1 MGNPLL
7 EELHRELKRSEA
19 LLQKASSLALMG
31 AKSKKKKKKPSKKQQ
46 DKEKKIDQKVRDSL
60 KDRTY
65 RDEDTGNDI
74 TFNTALGRNHPKATK
89 DYTDAIS
96 KAKQQ
101 SEESGGKKLSE
112 EQQDIVNRVLSGN
125 RTFNDLSLGEERN
138 LKEALSTLSDL
149 GIIIGIEIEGLTDV
163 EPPKNEAV
171 AKAVKKRKE
180 RSDKGKSR
188 GPYKKRVK
196 KEVLEEVLTEEQ
208 IDQVDV
214 DQMVELAEEEV
225 SDTLGALNERE
236 KSRKVRSDKGKKRKK
251 KDDDEAIEIDE
262 SDIEYLEEGA
272 DETLKNVPV
281 DYVDPDS
288 VLEEVVDGE
297 PLFEQPASV
306 QKDVISDK
314 LEQIYK
320 GELDPEDEEI
330 KRIEGKLEFPMML
343 TPADEKR
350 LKEELKELRRKRK
363 DLAKTEKDTKTLR
376 SKIDSSVK
384 VLEGLNESQV
394 EQMGISYQNSAK
406 EVADIL
412 RQDGFENLRL
422 WLKDELKESEPP
434 TAPPTFDSLNTD
446 RFNQKRK
453 LDQQTTRVADAQE
466 KLDRLVEA
474 ETTLLEMDRDSEEY
488 AEKLKEL
495 SSLLSNTTADDITDF
510 TSAVDD
516 AKEALKTQKQKLSKD
531 QEKLDSL
538 EKDIEEYPSLQ
549 EQYASDLGTYLALKN
564 ARDGII
570 NDPEFGLKDFPSRA
584 GEEDQ
589 KAHSAMV
596 RKSQALKFRNMEKED
611 RDSMVGHIDDRIQE
625 LNLKLSDDSLSKED
639 RTKIEGQLANVKATQ
654 QALNT
659 VRMINREGVID
670 GYHEVEDKLL
680 DIARQSESDA
690 WDEAIVDLSTYGSS
704 PQATKEHLRNVV
716 DNLDNESF
724 SEMMGGE
731 KGQYGELLETLN
743 PKYCPG
749 SPVNN
754 AKGVGDKM
762 LGPGEECPNPVP
774 DDIQKMMKEYLSD
787 SFVNMNTID
796 KDRNRS
802 NTSRKPKSEVSRKK
816 KEQAKFFW
824 RKRKD
829 KFFQFL
835 IDGVDD
841 KGKAIS
847 QEDKIAYLEHFRS
860 EWFEGEMKQVLRGG
874 IRLYD
879 NLDQKYDFNQL
890 MEELKKARSIK
901 NIKER
906 TEKLQSIRGRIEG
919 LWELAT
925 TSDETKKKAFI
936 FNRSFID
943 GCYKSGGSKLM
954 QKKSTQYVD
963 YQQRSLEFELGM
975 RVYPFLG
982 GNPSRSG
989 LVVAIFPA
997 IGMVDVQFPHGSMR
1011 YPVEDLV
1018 VDTSGDY
1025 LNIYSGDLD
1034 TVPGGVGTVPVSTV
1048 PSKKKQASRVASKY
1062 MKQAIY
1068 WYKKDRTYRQCR
1080 DEETPCCPKCKDPLG
1095 TTVYKRRG
1103 GRSEKLLVC
1112 RSCLFIIKPTD
1123 IVKG

>member
-19 LLQKASSLALMG
+19 LLQKASSLALTG
-31 AKSKKKKKKPSKKQQ
+31 AKSKKKKPSKKQQ
-46 DKEKKIDQKVRDSL
+46 SKDKKIDQKVRDSL
-60 KDRTY
+60 KDRKY
-65 RDEDTGNDI
+65 RDEDSGNDI

-96 KAKQQ
+96 KAKKQN
-101 SEESGGKKLSE
+101 EESGGEKLSE
-112 EQQDIVNRVLSGN
+112 EQKDIVNRVLSGN
-125 RTFNDLSLGEERN
+125 RNFNDLSLGEERN
-138 LKEALSTLSDL
+138 LKEALNTLSDL

-188 GPYKKRVK
+188 GSYKKQVK

-214 DQMVELAEEEV
+214 GQMVELAEEEV

-236 KSRKVRSDKGKKRKK
+236 KSRKVRKDKGKKRKK
-251 KDDDEAIEIDE
+251 KDDKVEELDE

-297 PLFEQPASV
+297 PLLDQPSSV
-306 QKDVISDK
+306 QKEVISDK

-320 GELDPEDEEI
+320 EELDPYDED
-330 KRIEGKLEFPMML
+330 IERLELNLELRDL
-343 TPADEKR
+343 TPAHEKR
-350 LKEELKELRRKRK
+350 LKETLKDLKRKRK
-363 DLAKTEKDTKTLR
+363 DLAKTEKDTQTLR

-384 VLEGLNESQV
+384 VLEGLNEDQV
-394 EQMGISYQNSAK
+394 EQMGISYQSSAK

-434 TAPPTFDSLNTD
+434 SPPPTFDSLNTD
-446 RFNQKRK
+446 KFNQDRK
-453 LDQQTTRVADAQE
+453 LEQQTTRVSDAQE

-474 ETTLLEMDRDSEEY
+474 ENTLLEMDRDSDEY
-488 AEKLKEL
+488 QEKLEEL
-495 SSLLSNTTADDITDF
+495 SSLLSGTNADDITDF

-516 AKEALKTQKQKLSKD
+516 AKQALKAQKEKLSKD
-531 QEKLDSL
+531 QEKLSSL

-549 EQYASDLGTYLALKN
+549 EQYANDLGTYLALKN

-570 NDPEFGLKDFPSRA
+570 NDPEFGLKDFPSGA
-584 GEEDQ
+584 DEKDQ
-589 KAHSAMV
+589 KSHSSMV
-596 RKSQALKFRNMEKED
+596 RKSQALKFRNMGKED

-625 LNLKLSDDSLSKED
+625 LNLKLSNESLSKD
-639 RTKIEGQLANVKATQ
+639 NQAKIEGQLANVIATQ

-659 VRMINREGVID
+659 VRMINGEGVID
-670 GYHEVEDKLL
+670 GYHQVEDKIL

-690 WDEAIVDLSTYGSS
+690 WDEAIADLSTYGSS

-754 AKGVGDKM
+754 AKGVGDKI

-796 KDRNRS
+796 KDKSRS
-802 NTSRKPKSEVSRKK
+802 DSGRKPKSEVSRKK

-841 KGKAIS
+841 KGKAVS

-860 EWFEGEMKQVLRGG
+860 EWFEGDMKQVLRGG
-874 IRLYD
+874 IKLYD
-879 NLDQKYDFNQL
+879 DLDQKYDFNQL
-890 MEELKKARSIK
+890 MEELKKSRSIK
-901 NIKER
+901 NVKER
-906 TEKLQSIRGRIEG
+906 TERLQSIRGKIES
-919 LWELAT
+919 LWDEAT
-925 TSDETKKKAFI
+925 TSGGSKKKAFI
-936 FNRSFID
+936 FNRSFI
-943 GCYKSGGSKLM
+943 GGRYKSGGSKLM

-963 YQQRSLEFELGM
+963 YQQRSLAFELGM

-989 LVVAIFPA
+989 IVVAIFPA

-1025 LNIYSGDLD
+1025 LNVYSGDLD

-1080 DEETPCCPKCKDPLG
+1080 NEEVPYCPKCRTPLG
-1095 TTVYKRRG
+1095 NTVYKRRG
-1103 GRSEKLLVC
+1103 GKSERLLAC
-1112 RSCLFIIKPTD
+1112 PSCLFIIKPSD
-1123 IVKG
+1123 IVGG